1 MGFKNSRLER
11 RFIWREESQRK
22 VSDVE
27 ARRAAVLLEWIRK
40 RGREKD
46 FGLLVGIRA
55 GRIEVVVEPTDV
67 LNGREG
73 KKYDELMSAKGTAI
87 TSVAGLHVRA
97 ICQWHGWK
105 RRRKN

>member
-46 FGLLVGIRA
+46 FWVVGRNTSRSDRSG
-55 GRIEVVVEPTDV
+55 GRTD
-67 LNGREG
+67 GRSEWTGG
-73 KKYDELMSAKGTAI
+73 KK
-87 TSVAGLHVRA
+87 V
-97 ICQWHGWK
+97 
-105 RRRKN
+105 